1 MRVLYFCR
9 YDRSLSFI
17 NAVLGA
23 GVVLPDVMATDSNIN
38 LFDELDEDRIR
49 QVIDMYFYTV
59 NIFREFVSA
68 YVSQN
73 ERLMRKKVLT
83 RLSELIEL
91 EQKIKEVLAQAPD
104 DYVPPACV
112 SLTEQSIGR
121 SNVMRFKKTF
131 GKRYLL
137 LLINLYFYYAN
148 FKLYLW
154 SFQLLKNQQQNA
166 RKHQQKHKRVKPRIL
181 LSMKQ
186 LQI

>member
-9 YDRSLSFI
+9 DERSLDCI

-91 EQKIKEVLAQAPD
+91 EQKIKEVLALAPD
-104 DYVPPACV
+104 DYVPPACI

-137 LLINLYFYYAN
+137 LLIIFHFNHAH

-154 SFQLLKNQQQNA
+154 LLQLSKNQQQNVK
-166 RKHQQKHKRVKPRIL
+166 KHQQKHKRVKHKIL